1 MTTSLRIPATATGC
15 QPGTLKGRCLRVCVS
30 LACSVGLAAYLL
42 FWFFEGLSPRMDSI
56 ARWETRRK
64 SAAQTHKEQCAVTGT
79 LLCLK
84 DLPSS

>member
-15 QPGTLKGRCLRVCVS
+15 QPGTPQKGRWLRVCVS
-30 LACSVGLAAYLL
+30 LAFAAYLL

-56 ARWETRRK
+56 AQWETRRK
-64 SAAQTHKEQCAVTGT
+64 SAVKTHKEEQCVVTGT
-79 LLCLK
+79 LLCLN